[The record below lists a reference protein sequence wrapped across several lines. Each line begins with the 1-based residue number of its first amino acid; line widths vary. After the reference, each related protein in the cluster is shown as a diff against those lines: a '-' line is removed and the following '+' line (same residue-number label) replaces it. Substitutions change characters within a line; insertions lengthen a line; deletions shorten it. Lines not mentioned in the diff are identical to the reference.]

1 MMTALNRHRIGLSLA
16 IGAIGLIGI
25 AGYIFAS
32 DNVVKVYTVSE
43 IQAGLHNN
51 PQFWRG
57 RTVLVRGVTIGV
69 SVRSIQWGAIVDQG
83 SMGQPLLPM
92 NAPGSTP
99 ELILTKTFRK
109 VHSPLPALLRLPL
122 VGPVLTHVI
131 LGSALQSE
139 ESLYQ
144 IRLLPPPL
152 HCTFPPK
159 AAPCPDGTLSTLV
172 S

>member
-57 RTVLVRGVTIGV
+57 RT
-69 SVRSIQWGAIVDQG
+69 IVD
-83 SMGQPLLPM
+83 
-92 NAPGSTP
+92 P
-99 ELILTKTFRK
+99 EIWTVKG
-109 VHSPLPALLRLPL
+109 V
-122 VGPVLTHVI
+122 
-131 LGSALQSE
+131 
-139 ESLYQ
+139 
-144 IRLLPPPL
+144 
-152 HCTFPPK
+152 
-159 AAPCPDGTLSTLV
+159 
-172 S
+172 